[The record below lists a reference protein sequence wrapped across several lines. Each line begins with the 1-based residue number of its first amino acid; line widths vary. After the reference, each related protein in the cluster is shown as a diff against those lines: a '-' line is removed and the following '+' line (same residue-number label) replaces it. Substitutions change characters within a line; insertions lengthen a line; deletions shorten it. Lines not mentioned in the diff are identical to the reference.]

1 MILHKNGQTDQWKR
15 IENTEIDVITYTNVG
30 CNEGGLSNQRK
41 VGFFIG
47 GTGIIE
53 CLFRKS

>member
-1 MILHKNGQTDQWKR
+1 MILHENGQIDQWKR
-15 IENTEIDVITYTNVG
+15 IENIEIDLITYTNVG

-47 GTGIIE
+47 GPGIIE
-53 CLFRKS
+53 

>member
-1 MILHKNGQTDQWKR
+1 MILHKNGQIDQWKK
-15 IENTEIDVITYTNVG
+15 IENIEIDLITYTNVG
-30 CNEGGLSNQRK
+30 CNEGGLSNQRRK

-53 CLFRKS
+53 